1 MRSIA
6 PSRVTVW
13 LLIGLLLGSCA
24 ASQVRVRGGVADSGM
39 PKPQRV
45 LIYNFAVNPEEV
57 QENSGLF
64 AKIGRSLSD
73 ADQAADQVRIGREVA
88 DALATELTEKIAA
101 LGLQPLR
108 ADANMPVTNDSVLVT
123 GRFVKIDEG
132 NRLRRNAIGLGLGQS
147 SIDSE
152 VRVMAPT
159 RSGLRELVVFEA
171 HADSGALPGAAILG
185 PAGAAA
191 GAGTAAVV
199 AVNVATGA
207 AKTYRSASAQ
217 LARQMADKI
226 VSELAQYFARQGWI
240 SQDRAQ

>member
-1 MRSIA
+1 MRSIG
-6 PSRVTVW
+6 PSRVTAW

-24 ASQVRVRGGVADSGM
+24 ASQVRVRREVADHGV

-45 LIYNFAVNPEEV
+45 LIYNFTVNPGEV
-57 QENSGLF
+57 RENSGFF
-64 AKIGRSLSD
+64 AKVGRSLTD
-73 ADQAADQVRIGREVA
+73 ANQVEEQVRIGREVA
-88 DALATELTEKIAA
+88 DVLATELTEKIAA
-101 LGLQPLR
+101 LGLRPLR
-108 ADANMPVTNDSVLVT
+108 ADANMPVTEDSVLVT

-147 SIDSE
+147 SLDSE

-159 RSGLRELVVFEA
+159 RSGLRELIAFEA

-199 AVNVATGA
+199 ATNVAAGA

-217 LARQMADKI
+217 LATQMADKI
-226 VSELAQYFARQGWI
+226 VAELAQYFARQGWI
-240 SQDRAQ
+240 SQDRVQ

>member
-1 MRSIA
+1 MRSIG
-6 PSRVTVW
+6 PSRVTAW
-13 LLIGLLLGSCA
+13 LLIGFLLGGCA
-24 ASQVRVRGGVADSGM
+24 AARVQVRGGVADSGL
-39 PKPQRV
+39 PKPQRL
-45 LIYNFAVNPEEV
+45 LIYNFTVHPEEI

-64 AKIGRSLSD
+64 AKAARSLTD
-73 ADQAADQVRIGREVA
+73 ADQVEEQLRIGREVA

-101 LGLQPLR
+101 LGLRALR
-108 ADANMPVTNDSVLVT
+108 ADANMPVTDGSVLVT

-147 SIDSE
+147 SLDSE

-159 RSGLRELVVFEA
+159 RSGLRQLVAFEA

-199 AVNVATGA
+199 ATNVAA
-207 AKTYRSASAQ
+207 SAVKAYRSASAQ
-217 LARQMADKI
+217 LAGQMADEI

-240 SQDRAQ
+240 SQDQVQ